1 MVYRFEII
9 RKLIHF
15 ASALIAIIYLFFFV
29 KEKAILIIGF
39 LTCFM
44 ITAELLRMNVS
55 SIRNLFSKVFGKLLR
70 MHEYKKITASTWL
83 FIGAFFTILFFPKEV
98 AVISLLFMSVG
109 DSCAALVGKKW
120 GKIKIFDKTLEG
132 SVAFLSSAI
141 FISLLYR
148 EIPYYS
154 SFVGAFFATIAEL
167 LPLPLNDNLTI
178 PLITGVS
185 IVVANSII

>member
-55 SIRNLFSKVFGKLLR
+55 FIRNLFSKVFGKLLR

>member
-15 ASALIAIIYLFFFV
+15 ASALIAVIYLFFFV

-44 ITAELLRMNVS
+44 ITVELLRMNVS
-55 SIRNLFSKVFGKLLR
+55 FIRNLFSNVFGKLLR

-132 SVAFLSSAI
+132 SFAFLSSAI

-178 PLITGVS
+178 PLITGLS